1 MNVGRNGRERMLASI
16 ELGSGSP
23 VLLLHGQPGT
33 GVSWGPLMARLDQE
47 FRLLAPDRTGYG
59 SSPGE
64 AVGLAATAE
73 QMAEFLAERH
83 AVPATVVAHSWSG
96 GVAVLL
102 ASRHPA
108 MVKSLVL
115 VGAACTP
122 DSVNALDR
130 WLTLPM
136 VGDVLTVA
144 GLAGIGSILPW
155 VRGLVLPVAP
165 AGLRDRVAAALPDR
179 DIMRGA
185 RGALGRNKRSFMIE
199 QQALVDEL
207 PTVTA
212 VLGSLD
218 LPVAVVCG
226 QWDIV
231 VPTRAAAT
239 LARAVPGARLIVVPR
254 AGHFVAH
261 DDPDT
266 LADVIRDVDRTAS
279 SARDGR
285 AIS

>member
-1 MNVGRNGRERMLASI
+1 MLAST
-16 ELGSGSP
+16 ELGSGPP

-33 GVSWGPLMARLDQE
+33 GASWKPLMAMLDRE

-64 AVGLAATAE
+64 AVGLAANAE
-73 QMAEFLAERH
+73 QVAEFLAERG
-83 AVPATVVAHSWSG
+83 AAPATVVAHSWSG
-96 GVAVLL
+96 GAAVLL

-122 DSVNALDR
+122 DSIGILDR
-130 WLTLPM
+130 WLNIPM

-144 GLAGIGSILPW
+144 GLAGIGSVLPW
-155 VRGLVLPVAP
+155 VRGLALPVAP
-165 AGLRDRVAAALPDR
+165 GRIRDRLAAALPDR
-179 DIMRGA
+179 EVMRGA

-207 PTVTA
+207 PAVTA
-212 VLGSLD
+212 ALGALD

-231 VPTRAAAT
+231 VPTRAAAS
-239 LARAVPGARLIVVPR
+239 LARAVPGARLTIVPR
-254 AGHFVAH
+254 AGHFVAR
-261 DDPDT
+261 DDPEA
-266 LADVIRDVDRTAS
+266 LAELIRDTDRRAS